1 MFSSDP
7 AHWGLRSLVTTT
19 LAVDYWMGGGLYP
32 LYFQLS
38 TFIWHVVLCILL
50 YYVYQQILASVF
62 KPAWAAYLAF
72 ATAAWYA
79 IHVVNAETLNYIIS
93 RSDVLSTFMIVCSFL
108 VYIRW
113 PEKRKYQLYIIPA
126 FIGVFA
132 KETVLVL
139 VILLFFY
146 ILLFE
151 RELSIPKLFKAGNF
165 KVMLQ
170 VIWQLMPLIIIIG
183 ITQVYALTRIKSVP
197 GISNPLVPYMLT
209 QTYVWLHYFVSFF
222 LPLKLS
228 ADSDWTVIA
237 NPLDHRVVIGCVFI
251 IALIITIVRTSAK
264 KETRPIAFGLIWFSA
279 ALLPTS
285 VAPFAEVTNDHRMYF
300 PFIGLALS
308 VVCYAGILIKR
319 YEPKQNTKRYFATLF
334 ILLFCILG
342 ANAYGVHKRN
352 QVWRNEQTLW
362 KDVTIKSPLNG
373 RGAMNY
379 GLALLD
385 AGKYPQA
392 EEYFKRAEHIVP
404 GYSYVYINEGILYGL
419 EHKDTAA
426 VQSFEKAIYFAPN
439 AFNSYSFYAKFLFSR
454 GKMAMAQAMAEKAQA
469 LNPYSDMALGILLQ
483 IYNQEEDWDLLEKT
497 ARQYLLVIPGD
508 PYAEACLKGA
518 LHHTQVPP
526 VANAPEKK
534 VISAADYLDLSLSYY
549 NAGDYAKC
557 INACNQALKIQPG
570 YADAWNNIGAA
581 CIKLKQWQ
589 NAITACQKALA
600 INPNHTLAANNLKFA
615 QEQLKK

>member
-1 MFSSDP
+1 
-7 AHWGLRSLVTTT
+7 
-19 LAVDYWMGGGLYP
+19 
-32 LYFQLS
+32 
-38 TFIWHVVLCILL
+38 
-50 YYVYQQILASVF
+50 
-62 KPAWAAYLAF
+62 
-72 ATAAWYA
+72 
-79 IHVVNAETLNYIIS
+79 
-93 RSDVLSTFMIVCSFL
+93 
-108 VYIRW
+108 
-113 PEKRKYQLYIIPA
+113 
-126 FIGVFA
+126 
-132 KETVLVL
+132 
-139 VILLFFY
+139 
-146 ILLFE
+146 
-151 RELSIPKLFKAGNF
+151 
-165 KVMLQ
+165 
-170 VIWQLMPLIIIIG
+170 
-183 ITQVYALTRIKSVP
+183 
-197 GISNPLVPYMLT
+197 
-209 QTYVWLHYFVSFF
+209 
-222 LPLKLS
+222 
-228 ADSDWTVIA
+228 
-237 NPLDHRVVIGCVFI
+237 VFI

>member
-1 MFSSDP
+1 MNNTYNKNIYYLYFGAFILLIIAYANHFNNGFHFDDSHAIQTNLLIRDLRNIPAFFYDPKMFSSDP

-251 IALIITIVRTSAK
+251 IALIITAHSFWINLV
-264 KETRPIAFGLIWFSA
+264 FS
-279 ALLPTS
+279 S
-285 VAPFAEVTNDHRMYF
+285 
-300 PFIGLALS
+300 I
-308 VVCYAGILIKR
+308 
-319 YEPKQNTKRYFATLF
+319 
-334 ILLFCILG
+334 
-342 ANAYGVHKRN
+342 
-352 QVWRNEQTLW
+352 
-362 KDVTIKSPLNG
+362 
-373 RGAMNY
+373 
-379 GLALLD
+379 
-385 AGKYPQA
+385 
-392 EEYFKRAEHIVP
+392 
-404 GYSYVYINEGILYGL
+404 
-419 EHKDTAA
+419 
-426 VQSFEKAIYFAPN
+426 
-439 AFNSYSFYAKFLFSR
+439 
-454 GKMAMAQAMAEKAQA
+454 
-469 LNPYSDMALGILLQ
+469 
-483 IYNQEEDWDLLEKT
+483 
-497 ARQYLLVIPGD
+497 
-508 PYAEACLKGA
+508 
-518 LHHTQVPP
+518 
-526 VANAPEKK
+526 
-534 VISAADYLDLSLSYY
+534 
-549 NAGDYAKC
+549 
-557 INACNQALKIQPG
+557 
-570 YADAWNNIGAA
+570 
-581 CIKLKQWQ
+581 
-589 NAITACQKALA
+589 
-600 INPNHTLAANNLKFA
+600 AANFCSAICRGNQRPSDVFPIHRPGIECGL
-615 QEQLKK
+615 LCRDID